1 MQAMR
6 LVLCVTLWLGCGPSY
21 GENGQT
27 EPEQRLLAHSD
38 LPLAL
43 QTASSRA
50 AGDHPFHWPNGKRVA
65 VSLSFDDARDS
76 QMDVGVPLFD
86 RYHAKVTF
94 YVNPPNMKNR
104 LDAWKEAAAKGHE
117 IGNHTMSHPC
127 TGNYAWVGK
136 NDLEDY
142 TMAKMEHEM
151 DEANAETQR
160 LLGVQPAT
168 FAYPCGQ
175 KFIGRGTGTQSYVP
189 LVARKFRVGRG
200 FRDEAANNPVFCDF
214 AQVLSPQ
221 TDGMSFEEMKKW
233 VLTAAQNG
241 GWLVFTGHEI
251 GKPGY
256 QVTDVSVLEQFLEYA
271 GDPSHG
277 VWLDTVYAIA
287 RYIQEQR
294 GRIGPVLAK

>member
-6 LVLCVTLWLGCGPSY
+6 RVLCVLLWLGCGLIF
-21 GENGQT
+21 GEDGKI
-27 EPEQRLLAHSD
+27 RLVR
-38 LPLAL
+38 LAL
-43 QTASSRA
+43 QTVSSPA
-50 AGDHPFHWPNGKRVA
+50 PKDHPFHWPNGKRVA
-65 VSLSFDDARDS
+65 VSLSFDDARAS
-76 QMDVGVPLFD
+76 QMDVGLPLFD

-104 LDAWKEAAAKGHE
+104 LEAWKQAATKGYE

-127 TGNYAWVGK
+127 TGNFAWVGK

-142 TMAKMEHEM
+142 TMAKMEHEI
-151 DEANAETQR
+151 DEANSETQR
-160 LLGVQPAT
+160 LVGVKPTT
-168 FAYPCGQ
+168 FAYPCGE
-175 KFIGRGTGTQSYVP
+175 KFVGRGTGTESYVP

-200 FRDEAANNPVFCDF
+200 FRDEAANAPMFCDL

-221 TDGMSFEEMKKW
+221 SDGMSFDEMKQW
-233 VLTAAQNG
+233 VLTAAESG

-256 QVTDVSVLEQFLEYA
+256 QVTDAAVLEQFLEYA
-271 GDPSHG
+271 GDPANG
-277 VWLDTVYAIA
+277 VWLDTVDAIA

-294 GRIGPVLAK
+294 GR

>member
-1 MQAMR
+1 MK
-6 LVLCVTLWLGCGPSY
+6 LVHRVLLGLSSGLFCVACA
-21 GENGQT
+21 QT
-27 EPEQRLLAHSD
+27 GSHASADHS
-38 LPLAL
+38 
-43 QTASSRA
+43 
-50 AGDHPFHWPNGKRVA
+50 FHWPNGKRVA

-76 QMDVGVPLFD
+76 QMDVGLPLFE
-86 RYHAKVTF
+86 RHHAKVTF
-94 YVNPPNMKNR
+94 YVNPPNMKDR
-104 LDAWKEAAAKGHE
+104 IAAWKEAASKGYE

-127 TGNYAWVGK
+127 TGNFTWVGK

-151 DEANAETQR
+151 DEANAEAQR
-160 LLGVQPAT
+160 QLGVKPTT

-175 KFIGRGTGTQSYVP
+175 KFIGRGTGTLSYVP

-200 FRDEAANNPVFCDF
+200 FRDEAANSPVFCDF

-221 TDGMSFEEMKKW
+221 SDGMSFEEMKTW
-233 VLTAAQNG
+233 VLTAAKTG

-256 QVTDVSVLEQFLEYA
+256 QVTDASVLEQFLRYT
-271 GDPSHG
+271 GDPVNG
-277 VWLDTVYAIA
+277 VWLDTVDAIA

-294 GRIGPVLAK
+294 GRAGSPSGR

>member
-6 LVLCVTLWLGCGPSY
+6 PVLCVILWLGSGLSY
-21 GENGQT
+21 GENGQG
-27 EPEQRLLAHSD
+27 ELEHRLLAHSY
-38 LPLAL
+38 LRLAL
-43 QTASSRA
+43 QTASSGA
-50 AGDHPFHWPNGKRVA
+50 PGDHPFRWPNGKRVA

-86 RYHAKVTF
+86 RYHAKATF

-104 LDAWKEAAAKGHE
+104 LDAWKAAAAKGYE

-136 NDLEDY
+136 NALEDY

-160 LLGVQPAT
+160 LLGVKPTT

-175 KFIGRGTGTQSYVP
+175 KFVGRGSGTQSYVP
-189 LVARKFRVGRG
+189 LAARKFRVGRG

-233 VLTAAQNG
+233 VVTAAQNG

-251 GKPGY
+251 GKPDY
-256 QVTDVSVLEQFLEYA
+256 QVTDASVLEQFLKYA
-271 GDPSHG
+271 GDPANG
-277 VWLDTVYAIA
+277 VWLDTVDAIA

-294 GRIGPVLAK
+294 GRTQSSSGF

>member
-6 LVLCVTLWLGCGPSY
+6 CVLCTLLLLGFGAPASLAP
-21 GENGQT
+21 QT
-27 EPEQRLLAHSD
+27 D
-38 LPLAL
+38 
-43 QTASSRA
+43 SSRA
-50 AGDHPFHWPNGKRVA
+50 PADHPFQWPNGKRVA

-76 QMDVGVPLFD
+76 QMDVGLPLFD

-104 LDAWKEAAAKGHE
+104 LDAWKQAAAKGYE

-127 TGNYAWVGK
+127 TGNFDWVGK

-142 TMAKMEHEM
+142 TMAKMEHEI
-151 DEANAETQR
+151 DEANAETLR
-160 LLGVQPAT
+160 LLGVKPTT

-175 KFIGRGTGTQSYVP
+175 KFVGRGTGTQSYVP

-200 FRDEAANNPVFCDF
+200 FRDEAANRPLFCDF

-221 TDGMSFEEMKKW
+221 SDEMTFAEMKKW
-233 VLTAAQNG
+233 VLGAAENG
-241 GWLVFTGHEI
+241 GWLIFTGHEI

-256 QVTDVSVLEQFLEYA
+256 QITAASALEEFLQYA
-271 GDPSHG
+271 GDPANG
-277 VWLDTVYAIA
+277 VWLDTVDAIA
-287 RYIQEQR
+287 RYIQKQR
-294 GRIGPVLAK
+294 GNGQSQGAK